1 MPKIKKAYDPW
12 ERYRGAVLGRMVA
25 LDYGTEEL
33 AVRMGISPPT
43 VRRYIREPGTM
54 QMDTMRKL
62 NRVLDIEAE
71 QARAYLAVK

>member
-1 MPKIKKAYDPW
+1 MIGEILTGILAW
-12 ERYRGAVLGRMVA
+12 IGGMTV

-33 AVRMGISPPT
+33 AARMGISPPT

-71 QARAYLAVK
+71 AARDALAVK